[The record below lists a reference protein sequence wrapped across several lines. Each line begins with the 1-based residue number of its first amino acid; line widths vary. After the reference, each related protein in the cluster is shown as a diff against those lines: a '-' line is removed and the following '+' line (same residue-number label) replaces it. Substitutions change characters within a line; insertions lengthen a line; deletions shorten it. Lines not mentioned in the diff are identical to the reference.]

1 MITLGNAGSAGP
13 LFVAGIGFA
22 GLILSPLAELL
33 IARLLP
39 RTGGLP
45 PLPIRIVTALGT
57 GAACA
62 AFTVKFGVDPVLPA
76 FLLLAVAGAQ
86 LARIDISLHLLPNP
100 IVIALLIAGLFLFLA
115 PVFTGSPIAAFLR
128 GLAGGGILFA
138 IYMVLAV
145 ISPGSIGMG
154 DVKLAAPL
162 GLYLGY
168 LGWTQ
173 LMYGGLLGFLLNGMA
188 TAVIVARNRRKRPAE
203 VAHGPSMIAAAAAVA
218 LFMR

>member
-13 LFVAGIGFA
+13 LFVAGIGFV

-39 RTGGLP
+39 RAGGLP
-45 PLPIRIVTALGT
+45 PTPIRIAATLCT
-57 GAACA
+57 GAASA
-62 AFTVKFGVDPVLPA
+62 AFALKFGADAVLPA
-76 FLLLAVAGAQ
+76 FLVLAVAGVQ

-100 IVIALLIAGLFLFLA
+100 LVLTLLMAGFCLFLA
-115 PVFTGSPIAAFLR
+115 PAFTGSPLADFLR
-128 GLAGGGILFA
+128 GLAGAGILFA
-138 IYMVLAV
+138 IYVILAV

-168 LGWTQ
+168 LGWTP
-173 LMYGGLLGFLLNGMA
+173 LLYGGLLGFLLNGLV
-188 TAVIVARNRRKRPAE
+188 TVCIVVRNRRKRPVE
-203 VAHGPSMIAAAAAVA
+203 VAHGPSMIAAAVAVA
-218 LFMR
+218 FFMP